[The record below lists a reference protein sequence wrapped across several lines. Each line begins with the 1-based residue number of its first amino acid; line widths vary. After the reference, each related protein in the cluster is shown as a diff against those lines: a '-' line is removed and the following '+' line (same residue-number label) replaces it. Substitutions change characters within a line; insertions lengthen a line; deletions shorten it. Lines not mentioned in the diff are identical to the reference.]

1 MPLGGLSALDDAA
14 LAEHLAVDV
23 GARLVAARQRW
34 VHERRSWWDIEAAAD
49 ALGHDVLVD
58 ALAAARPDDA
68 VLSEEGHDRGDRHHN
83 ARCWIVDPL
92 DGSADF
98 PDASS
103 TAFAVHVALVE
114 NGEVGAAA
122 VSLPAIGE
130 FHSTRSPR
138 RTVSPRVQPIV
149 IGGRS
154 MRSFT
159 RRLASALDG
168 HAVVV
173 GSSGVK
179 AMAVVRGDAD
189 VYVHPTELWE
199 WDVCAPAAVARAAGL
214 HVSGV
219 DGSELRFNQQRAVS
233 PGLVVCRRELR
244 DRVLTLLS

>member
-1 MPLGGLSALDDAA
+1 LSPGALAALDDEA

-23 GARLVAARQRW
+23 GTRLVAARHQW
-34 VHERRSWWDIEAAAD
+34 VRERRSWWDIEAGAD
-49 ALGHDVLVD
+49 ALGHDVLVT

-83 ARCWIVDPL
+83 PRCWIVDPL

-98 PDASS
+98 PDAGS

-114 NGEVGAAA
+114 NGAVGAAA
-122 VSLPAIGE
+122 VALPAIGE
-130 FHSTRSPR
+130 VHSTRTPR
-138 RTVSPRVQPIV
+138 TTESARANPIV

-154 MRSFT
+154 MADFT
-159 RRLASALDG
+159 GRLASALDG

-189 VYVHPTELWE
+189 VYVHATELWE
-199 WDVCAPAAVARAAGL
+199 WDVCAPAAVATAAGL

-219 DGSELRFNQQRAVS
+219 DGSELRFNQRRAVS

-244 DRVLTLLS
+244 DRVLGLLQ